1 MLPRKALDWIWL
13 MVGMIL
19 AVFLGQFIAKG
30 GLRDSI
36 MLVALVFVLA
46 WVFLS
51 RQAWWIFLPP
61 FVLFGGVVH
70 IGFKIYFHEI
80 ALTLALVAFLPVFAM
95 KTPIQRKLPRYA
107 WLLISFLFIHW
118 ATSIVINRMSGLS
131 GTGNIIRVYMQ
142 AAWPLIFMVPFYC
155 FGIATRFQKTVL
167 LLMYF
172 TAVLRVSIALVGH
185 FFPYGI
191 TFLPFASFV
200 LSGPLAGMS
209 DLRFSGLQL
218 VMLTICYFHL
228 SRRLMSKIFH
238 FLILATAVVLVLMG
252 SGRVAV
258 GMLFLILPL
267 WAILY
272 RKFILAAGVSIA
284 LAAGVLTLNAKPNL
298 IYSFPYPMQRTLC
311 VLVMKKVDIDWHGRV
326 EASDEWH
333 RQLTKLAYER
343 WTRSV
348 PSFLLGNHIEGFDDS
363 FYRAGIGM
371 EVRAQIAARIAAYES
386 GLWTVLGSIGL
397 AGLILYLLLFWFLLK
412 DVARELLKARIHSY
426 THTFYFLA
434 VLMLIL
440 WIAFSWIAGGFPSLE
455 LFMAVIAKVM
465 YEENRKSSVIPS
477 EPAT

>member
-1 MLPRKALDWIWL
+1 
-13 MVGMIL
+13 
-19 AVFLGQFIAKG
+19 
-30 GLRDSI
+30 
-36 MLVALVFVLA
+36 
-46 WVFLS
+46 
-51 RQAWWIFLPP
+51 
-61 FVLFGGVVH
+61 
-70 IGFKIYFHEI
+70 
-80 ALTLALVAFLPVFAM
+80 
-95 KTPIQRKLPRYA
+95 
-107 WLLISFLFIHW
+107 
-118 ATSIVINRMSGLS
+118 
-131 GTGNIIRVYMQ
+131 
-142 AAWPLIFMVPFYC
+142 
-155 FGIATRFQKTVL
+155 
-167 LLMYF
+167 
-172 TAVLRVSIALVGH
+172 
-185 FFPYGI
+185 
-191 TFLPFASFV
+191 
-200 LSGPLAGMS
+200 
-209 DLRFSGLQL
+209 
-218 VMLTICYFHL
+218 
-228 SRRLMSKIFH
+228 
-238 FLILATAVVLVLMG
+238 LVLMG

-298 IYSFPYPMQRTLC
+298 IYSFPYPMQRALC